1 MIKLFSD
8 YSWDEKMEIL
18 EKAGW
23 TIQCESPFEIVSKDG
38 SFASKEAAYICVDPI
53 VENYLIEQQEIADE
67 EEIRLALAMYR
78 DLDAHI
84 K

>member
-1 MIKLFSD
+1 MSEIK
-8 YSWDEKMEIL
+8 YSWEEKMKML

-23 TIQCESPFEIVSKDG
+23 TIECEHPFEIRHKDG
-38 SFASKEAAYICVDPI
+38 SFASKQATYFCVDPI
-53 VENYLIEQQEIADE
+53 VENYLIEKEEEDE

-78 DLDAHI
+78 DLDSHI